1 MASTR
6 NINTKGNYCIQQKS
20 YADSMQYNSYVNSQ
34 WGSAAHTAIPCL
46 GITPSH
52 MPWNAL
58 SNNPVEIE
66 SSLFGINST
75 NLVDTQPQVQP
86 QLKSIPMISFF
97 EMTPVIMPEKFVVQ
111 QGQRPFP
118 IPE

>member
-6 NINTKGNYCIQQKS
+6 NINTKGNYCLQQRS
-20 YADSMQYNSYVNSQ
+20 YADSRQYNAYTHSQ
-34 WGSAAHTAIPCL
+34 WGSAVHTAIPCL

-52 MPWNAL
+52 MPWNTL
-58 SNNPVEIE
+58 SSNPVEIE

-75 NLVDTQPQVQP
+75 NLVDPQPPVQP
-86 QLKSIPMISFF
+86 QLKNVPMVPFF
-97 EMTPVIMPEKFVVQ
+97 ETTPVIMPEKFVVQ
-111 QGQRPFP
+111 PGQRPFP